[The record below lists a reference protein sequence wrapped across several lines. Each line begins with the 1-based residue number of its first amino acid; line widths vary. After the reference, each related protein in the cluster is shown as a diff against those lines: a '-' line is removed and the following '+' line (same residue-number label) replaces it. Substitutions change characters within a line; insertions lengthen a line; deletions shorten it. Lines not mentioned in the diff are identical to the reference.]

1 MGNEISNKKDYL
13 SILKLIKDNTKDEK
27 EAFQFLIRIAGYN
40 DIDNLYDIINSNDLI
55 KMFSF
60 IPNNLIYIAS
70 SAIKLLHE
78 ISVKNNLS
86 SESGS
91 HVRRIAKILNLILTR
106 IIPLKE
112 LSFLFLENNYIEIE
126 KYEIEYLKEKITK
139 ESNSFTNEQH
149 PSNLVVIV
157 STILN
162 LLFKPHICVPGSI
175 PEIQLTVI
183 DPNPYL
189 IWHSGVLLAT
199 SNQDKI
205 TTYNSTRIELIKM
218 LLILSSSSVY
228 FPIEEFSKIPNV
240 ALMMLTNKYTPNGQN
255 LFYSLLNTVLTYNWK
270 GLGIPF
276 LHTLTSSNYEE
287 ELTLLSIELL
297 LALIDFKPIEFVTT
311 SKAVKESI
319 SFLQKNSEK
328 IDPSI
333 KILDSLKN
341 QEIKCLIANINSK
354 QDFDILFEGA
364 LRLMENIV
372 SSSVASIPNSYKQLD
387 FTDAIVFLFFRIAL
401 INPLFCNDL
410 MIRKDPKIIILALL
424 ITMNKNY
431 LKKDGINIFYIST
444 YFLFKL
450 SQIEEFGNI
459 VSTIP
464 FTEGINFM
472 IPAFTG
478 SYTDLIIMLS
488 YKIITNNDSKLFN
501 AQIALFFIL
510 RNLFYYL
517 DLMELKILLFRL
529 LFLF

>member
-276 LHTLTSSNYEE
+276 LHTLTSSNY
-287 ELTLLSIELL
+287 
-297 LALIDFKPIEFVTT
+297 
-311 SKAVKESI
+311 
-319 SFLQKNSEK
+319 
-328 IDPSI
+328 
-333 KILDSLKN
+333 
-341 QEIKCLIANINSK
+341 
-354 QDFDILFEGA
+354 
-364 LRLMENIV
+364 
-372 SSSVASIPNSYKQLD
+372 
-387 FTDAIVFLFFRIAL
+387 
-401 INPLFCNDL
+401 
-410 MIRKDPKIIILALL
+410 
-424 ITMNKNY
+424 
-431 LKKDGINIFYIST
+431 
-444 YFLFKL
+444 
-450 SQIEEFGNI
+450 
-459 VSTIP
+459 
-464 FTEGINFM
+464 
-472 IPAFTG
+472 
-478 SYTDLIIMLS
+478 
-488 YKIITNNDSKLFN
+488 
-501 AQIALFFIL
+501 
-510 RNLFYYL
+510 
-517 DLMELKILLFRL
+517 
-529 LFLF
+529 